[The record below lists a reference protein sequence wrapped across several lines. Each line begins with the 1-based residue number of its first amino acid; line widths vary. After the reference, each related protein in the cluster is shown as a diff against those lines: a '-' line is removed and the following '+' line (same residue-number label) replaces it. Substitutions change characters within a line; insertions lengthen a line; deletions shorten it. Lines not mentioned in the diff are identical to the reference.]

1 MPVEQYRVVEVC
13 DAIINAFM
21 PQMTWC
27 SVEVSELLID
37 SLTRLLNAPETD
49 VPGTRKLSYERA
61 LDDFVEQLQELKEES
76 IVRKAQVNN
85 EMEWV
90 PSVKE

>member
-13 DAIINAFM
+13 EAIINAFM
-21 PQMTWC
+21 PEMTWC
-27 SVEVSELLID
+27 SVSTNELLID

-49 VPGTRKLSYERA
+49 VPGMRKLSYEKA
-61 LDDFVEQLQELKEES
+61 LDDFIEQLGELKEDS
-76 IVRKAQVNN
+76 IVREAQLKNGI
-85 EMEWV
+85 EWV

>member
-13 DAIINAFM
+13 EAIINAFM

-27 SVEVSELLID
+27 SVETNELLVD
-37 SLTRLLNAPETD
+37 SLDRLLNAPETD
-49 VPGTRKLSYERA
+49 VPGIRKLSYEKA
-61 LDDFVEQLQELKEES
+61 LDDFIEQLQELKEDS
-76 IVRKAQVNN
+76 IVRTTQLKNG
-85 EMEWV
+85 MEWI